1 MNAGWRV
8 GETTI
13 PLDRAVMVGIL
24 NVTPDSFSD
33 GGSFEDPEAA
43 VAHGIELSKA
53 GAGIVDVGGESTR
66 PGAVPVDEATELERV
81 LPVVSTLVSEGVL
94 VSIDTMKPRVAEAA
108 IEAGARIVNDVGGLR
123 NPEMIRLVAD
133 AGVGLVVMH
142 MQGTPTTMQESPR
155 YSDVV
160 GEVSSFLQ
168 ARAALAI
175 EKGVD
180 AERIVIDPG
189 IGFGKTVEH
198 NLRILARL
206 SDLCEIGYPV
216 MIGTSRKSFLGLITG
231 TEAPERLDLATA
243 VTVALAFERGAR
255 LFRVH
260 DVSSS
265 REATLVAG
273 AIVGSSGSLSGS
285 D

>member
-1 MNAGWRV
+1 
-8 GETTI
+8 
-13 PLDRAVMVGIL
+13 MVGIL

-66 PGAVPVDEATELERV
+66 PGALPVDETTELERV

-142 MQGTPTTMQESPR
+142 MQGAPSTMQEAPR

-160 GEVSSFLQ
+160 GEVSSFLE

-175 EKGVD
+175 ENGVD
-180 AERIVIDPG
+180 AGRIVIDPG
-189 IGFGKTVEH
+189 IGFGKAAEH
-198 NLRILARL
+198 NLRILAQL
-206 SDLCEIGYPV
+206 PDICEIGYPV
-216 MIGTSRKSFLGLITG
+216 MVGTSRKSFLGRITG
-231 TEAPERLDLATA
+231 TEAPERRDLATA
-243 VTVALAFERGAR
+243 VTVALAFERGVR

-265 REATLVAG
+265 RESALVAG

>member
-1 MNAGWRV
+1 MNAGWNV

-66 PGAVPVDEATELERV
+66 PGALPVDETTELERV

-142 MQGTPTTMQESPR
+142 MQGAPSTMQEAPR

-160 GEVSSFLQ
+160 GEVSSFLE

-175 EKGVD
+175 ENGVD
-180 AERIVIDPG
+180 AGRIVIDPG
-189 IGFGKTVEH
+189 IGFGKAAEH
-198 NLRILARL
+198 NLRILAQL
-206 SDLCEIGYPV
+206 PDICEIGYPV
-216 MIGTSRKSFLGLITG
+216 MVGTSRKSFLGRITG
-231 TEAPERLDLATA
+231 TEAPERRDLATA
-243 VTVALAFERGAR
+243 VTVALAFERGVR

-265 REATLVAG
+265 REAALVAG